1 MKHILNY
8 FSRWQ
13 NILALILV
21 LLFVFVAIFAPQIS
35 PMDPDNPGFVKVVG
49 RSSDYQ
55 PHPPSELAP
64 LGTQP
69 GQKSV
74 FHALVWGTRGALSFG
89 LLVAFF
95 SAGIGI
101 LLGALAGYAGGIINR
116 MIMRVTD
123 AFLAFPLIAGVVFFQ
138 QVWRNAMQNPFRL
151 GIFYD
156 PAKNMF
162 VNEAFATSPFRILI
176 ENVDP
181 LMLSF
186 ILLSWMPYARLVN
199 ALVTEV
205 KHTEYFHA
213 ARSVGVRPVRILFKH
228 LLPNVVNPAIILAAR
243 DVGSVVLLQATFTFI
258 GLGGNSVWGQI
269 LVTGRDWVIGPY
281 GNLMTYWWVYLP
293 ATLAVILF
301 GITWNLFG
309 DGLGELLDPFSR
321 RR

>member
-1 MKHILNY
+1 MKHIRNY

-21 LLFVFVAIFAPQIS
+21 LLFVFVAVFAPQLS
-35 PMDPDNPGFVKVVG
+35 PMDPENPGFEKVVG
-49 RSSDYQ
+49 RPTDYQ

-64 LGTQP
+64 LGTMP

-74 FHALVWGTRGALSFG
+74 FHSLVWGTRGALSFG
-89 LLVAFF
+89 LQVAIF
-95 SAGIGI
+95 SAAIGI
-101 LLGALAGYAGGIINR
+101 LLGAVAGYAGGFVNR
-116 MIMRVTD
+116 TIMRVTD

-138 QVWRNAMQNPFRL
+138 QVWLNAVQNPFRL
-151 GIFYD
+151 GLVFD
-156 PAKNMF
+156 PAQNMLVNESFRTSPIINFF
-162 VNEAFATSPFRILI
+162 VNL
-176 ENVDP
+176 DP

-186 ILLSWMPYARLVN
+186 ILLSWMPYARIVN

-205 KHTEYFHA
+205 KHTEYFQA

-228 LLPNVVNPAIILAAR
+228 MLPNVINPAIILAAR
-243 DVGSVVLLQATFTFI
+243 DVGSFVLLQATFTFI
-258 GLGGNSVWGQI
+258 GLGGNSVWGEI

-281 GNLMTYWWVYLP
+281 GNLLTYWWVYLP

-309 DGLGELLDPFSR
+309 DGLGELLDPYNHR
-321 RR
+321 R

>member
-21 LLFVFVAIFAPQIS
+21 LLFDFVAIFAPQIS

-101 LLGALAGYAGGIINR
+101 LLGALAGYAGGINNL
-116 MIMRVTD
+116 VCFND
-123 AFLAFPLIAGVVFFQ
+123 
-138 QVWRNAMQNPFRL
+138 
-151 GIFYD
+151 
-156 PAKNMF
+156 
-162 VNEAFATSPFRILI
+162 
-176 ENVDP
+176 
-181 LMLSF
+181 
-186 ILLSWMPYARLVN
+186 LL
-199 ALVTEV
+199 
-205 KHTEYFHA
+205 
-213 ARSVGVRPVRILFKH
+213 
-228 LLPNVVNPAIILAAR
+228 
-243 DVGSVVLLQATFTFI
+243 
-258 GLGGNSVWGQI
+258 
-269 LVTGRDWVIGPY
+269 
-281 GNLMTYWWVYLP
+281 
-293 ATLAVILF
+293 
-301 GITWNLFG
+301 
-309 DGLGELLDPFSR
+309 
-321 RR
+321 